1 MAGEVPGAAVPGEVI
16 LIMVVTHG
24 TVDTHIMVATQGTE
38 GIHIMVA
45 IPGTEGIHIMAVT
58 PGTVDIHTMEVT
70 LETPTPQPPHKII
83 QTASSVPINGRQL
96 ETVSTD
102 AGNLLNWVKHFTM
115 S

>member
-1 MAGEVPGAAVPGEVI
+1 MRSGGHLVMAGEVPGAAVPGEVI

-24 TVDTHIMVATQGTE
+24 TVDTHIMVATQ
-38 GIHIMVA
+38 
-45 IPGTEGIHIMAVT
+45 GTEGIHIMAVT